1 MIQKIRHLINQVGGE
16 SYFVN
21 KLRENI
27 LNLQK
32 EIQKKKENRKNLITA
47 PKINIDN
54 HKYNDKR
61 GIFFYSDDM
70 IEDEKSNLSLVSLK
84 LENRNLQKL
93 LQYIILPS
101 NDQGYNGEQFYI
113 EEIDN
118 PFNTQIFDILFSDF
132 ESFI

>member
-1 MIQKIRHLINQVGGE
+1 
-16 SYFVN
+16 
-21 KLRENI
+21 
-27 LNLQK
+27 
-32 EIQKKKENRKNLITA
+32 
-47 PKINIDN
+47 
-54 HKYNDKR
+54 
-61 GIFFYSDDM
+61 M